1 MKSKDDVFINS
12 VRQWFEKAVL
22 GLNLCPFA
30 FRPYKQGT
38 IHFELSNAR
47 DDEGCLNDVYDWLLK
62 MENDESIE
70 TMILI
75 IPHHLAHFDDYNQFM
90 ALAELLLE
98 QQGWEGTF
106 QIASFHPDY
115 CFDGAQYNDRA
126 NWTNRSPFPL
136 LHLIREQSISSVID
150 SNADV
155 DQVPHTNIKKLNSM
169 DDAAMQEIFGRRF
182 VDAETSQANPAGKK
196 IPE

>member
-1 MKSKDDVFINS
+1 MKSADAVYIQS

-30 FRPYKQGT
+30 FRPYRQGT
-38 IHFELSNAR
+38 IHFELSQAR
-47 DDEGCLNDVYDWLLK
+47 DDESCITDVYSNLLK
-62 MENDESIE
+62 MEKDDSIE

-90 ALAELLLE
+90 ALADLLLE
-98 QQGWEGTF
+98 QQGWEGIF

-115 CFDGAQYNDRA
+115 CFDGSAPDDRE

-136 LHLIREQSISSVID
+136 LHLIRELSISRVID

-155 DQVPHTNIKKLNSM
+155 EQVPHTNIKKLNSL
-169 DDAAMQEIFGRRF
+169 DDAAMREIFGRRY
-182 VDAETSQANPAGKK
+182 QAHKK

>member
-1 MKSKDDVFINS
+1 MKSTNDVFINS
-12 VRQWFEKAVL
+12 VRRWFEKAVL

-38 IHFELSNAR
+38 IHFELSHAV
-47 DDEGCLNDVYDWLLK
+47 DDETCLTDLHNQLLK
-62 MENDESIE
+62 MEKDESIE

-75 IPHHLAHFDDYNQFM
+75 IPHHLTHFDDYIQFM

-98 QQGWEGTF
+98 QQEWEGIF

-115 CFDGAQYNDRA
+115 CFEGAEPDDRA

-136 LHLIREQSISSVID
+136 LHLIREQSISDVID

-155 DQVPHTNIKKLNSM
+155 EQVPHTNIKKLNSL
-169 DDAAMQEIFGRRF
+169 DDATMREIFGRRF
-182 VDAETSQANPAGKK
+182 DGSTWNSQLD
-196 IPE
+196 EL

>member
-1 MKSKDDVFINS
+1 MKSTDDVFINS
-12 VRQWFEKAVL
+12 VIQWFEKAVL

-30 FRPYKQGT
+30 FRPYKQGK
-38 IHFELSNAR
+38 IHFELSKAA
-47 DDEGCLNDVYDWLLK
+47 DDESCLTDVYDNLLK
-62 MENDESIE
+62 MEKDESIE

-75 IPHHLAHFDDYNQFM
+75 IPDHLTHFNDYNQFM

-98 QQGWEGTF
+98 QQGWEGVF

-115 CFDGAQYNDRA
+115 CFEGSEADDRA

-136 LHLIREQSISSVID
+136 LHLIREQSISDVID
-150 SNADV
+150 ANANV
-155 DQVPHTNIKKLNSM
+155 EQVPHTNIKKLNSL
-169 DDAAMQEIFGRRF
+169 DDAAMREIFGRRF
-182 VDAETSQANPAGKK
+182 ESRISNSADKK

>member
-1 MKSKDDVFINS
+1 MKSTDDVFINS
-12 VRQWFEKAVL
+12 VIQWFEKAVL

-30 FRPYKQGT
+30 FRPYKQGK
-38 IHFELSNAR
+38 IHFELSKAA
-47 DDEGCLNDVYDWLLK
+47 DDESCLTDVYDNLLK
-62 MENDESIE
+62 MEKDESIE

-75 IPHHLAHFDDYNQFM
+75 IPNHLTHFNDYNQFM

-98 QQGWEGTF
+98 QQGWEGVF

-115 CFDGAQYNDRA
+115 CFEGSEADDRA

-136 LHLIREQSISSVID
+136 LHLIREQSISDVID
-150 SNADV
+150 ANANV
-155 DQVPHTNIKKLNSM
+155 EQVPHTNIKKLNSL
-169 DDAAMQEIFGRRF
+169 DDAAMREIFGRRF
-182 VDAETSQANPAGKK
+182 ESRISDSEDKK